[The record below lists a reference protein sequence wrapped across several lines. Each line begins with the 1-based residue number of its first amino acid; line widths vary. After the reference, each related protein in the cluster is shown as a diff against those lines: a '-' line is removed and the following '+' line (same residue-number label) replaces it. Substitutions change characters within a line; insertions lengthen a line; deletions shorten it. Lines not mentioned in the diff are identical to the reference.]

1 MMSPSQAYYWT
12 RAWQA
17 AERESL
23 AAREA
28 GESRTFDSAEDAI
41 RYLLHEDEESQ
52 LESPPTD
59 CR

>member
-1 MMSPSQAYYWT
+1 MSPSQAYYWT

-28 GESRTFDSAEDAI
+28 GESRTFERAEDAI
-41 RYLLHEDEESQ
+41 RYLQSDDEDSP
-52 LESPPTD
+52 LELTPTD
-59 CR
+59 TR